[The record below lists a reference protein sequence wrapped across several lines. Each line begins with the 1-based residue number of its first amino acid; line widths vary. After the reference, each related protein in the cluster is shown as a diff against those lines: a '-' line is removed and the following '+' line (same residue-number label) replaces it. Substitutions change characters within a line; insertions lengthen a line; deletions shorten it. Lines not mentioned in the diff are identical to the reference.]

1 MKHSILVSSAT
12 NFSQYIKP
20 TINLS
25 KNTSNTDIL
34 NPAFQLDQIIDPL
47 HDTSSHAGP
56 IQSNWRS
63 VK

>member
-34 NPAFQLDQIIDPL
+34 NPAFQLDQI
-47 HDTSSHAGP
+47 GG
-56 IQSNWRS
+56 QSN
-63 VK
+63 KMNPK